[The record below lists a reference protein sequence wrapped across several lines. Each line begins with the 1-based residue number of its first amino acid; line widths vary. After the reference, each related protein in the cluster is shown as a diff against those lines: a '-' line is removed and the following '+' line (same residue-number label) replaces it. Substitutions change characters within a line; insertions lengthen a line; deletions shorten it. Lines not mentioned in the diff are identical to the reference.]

1 MPALA
6 EKLREFYTRRE
17 PPEREAY
24 LETLR
29 GVLEVLGTEPGT
41 VRPADPDG
49 RPGGLVL
56 LDRDLPTIVVPDIHA
71 RMDFLLSVLA
81 YRAGGDRKTID
92 LLDEGRVQVVC
103 LGDGVHSEG
112 RGARRWRTALEEFQE
127 EYRIHASMDEEMRES
142 LGVMG
147 MVMELKRCFPRRFH
161 FLKGNH
167 ENITNESGS
176 GNFPFRK
183 FALEGVMTLEYM
195 ERFYGEEVVMAY
207 ALFEKALPLLAV
219 GRGFLISHA
228 EPGSFYDR
236 ESVIAFRRH
245 PEVVS
250 GLTWTDNDQAERG
263 SVQKMLNCH
272 LGEAEGP
279 RGWYFTGHRPVSGHF
294 RLRAE
299 GRLVQ
304 IHDPEA
310 FMIAHL
316 PAADEIDPKRHVLT
330 IEPGSDD
337 VV

>member
-1 MPALA
+1 
-6 EKLREFYTRRE
+6 
-17 PPEREAY
+17 
-24 LETLR
+24 
-29 GVLEVLGTEPGT
+29 
-41 VRPADPDG
+41 
-49 RPGGLVL
+49 
-56 LDRDLPTIVVPDIHA
+56 
-71 RMDFLLSVLA
+71 
-81 YRAGGDRKTID
+81 
-92 LLDEGRVQVVC
+92 
-103 LGDGVHSEG
+103 
-112 RGARRWRTALEEFQE
+112 
-127 EYRIHASMDEEMRES
+127 MRES

-236 ESVIAFRRH
+236 ESIIAFRRH

-263 SVQKMLNCH
+263 SVQRMLSCH
-272 LGEAEGP
+272 LGEAEGA

-294 RLRAE
+294 RLRAG

-310 FMIAHL
+310 FMIARL
-316 PAADEIDPKRHVLT
+316 PGGRRDRSEEARAHHRARRRRACVTEAL
-330 IEPGSDD
+330 
-337 VV
+337 